1 MSNFEHNYNKHVRRA
16 RRAAKGLTG
25 LERAKAIY
33 RYFDSETCH
42 PHAFTTYNQIMLN
55 RVSDHQFPIEL
66 MRSLANLTAIN
77 ETLTKGSSHLNAGG
91 SHND

>member
-25 LERAKAIY
+25 LDRAKAIY

-42 PHAFTTYNQIMLN
+42 PHAFTTYNQMMLN
-55 RVSDHQFPIEL
+55 RVSDHQFAIEL
-66 MRSLANLTAIN
+66 MRSMADLVATNEMLAEEAPFNYG
-77 ETLTKGSSHLNAGG
+77 KVGQ
-91 SHND
+91 D

>member
-33 RYFDSETCH
+33 QYFDSETCH
-42 PHAFTTYNQIMLN
+42 PHTLFTYNQMMFN
-55 RVSDHQFPIEL
+55 RVSDHQFPVEL
-66 MRSLANLTAIN
+66 MRSMADLVATNEVLAEEAPFNHG
-77 ETLTKGSSHLNAGG
+77 KVG
-91 SHND
+91 